1 VRNDCGRRRQGARH
15 GQAAGAAIID
25 ADFTLG
31 AFGGGRRLIRA
42 AAMAENA
49 AGLRE
54 SFGGNLGG
62 AKACYETRKRN
73 RISRGKRD
81 DAARQ

>member
-25 ADFTLG
+25 ADFALG
-31 AFGGGRRLIRA
+31 AFGGGIRA

-62 AKACYETRKRN
+62 AKACYETGKRN